1 MTRLVPKVFVTRF
14 FQLITSRQFAEA
26 ERVLERIKQKMHPS
40 ERNRGYYQA
49 LFGMLLTQKNNSDR
63 YAFLATLDLSSNK
76 QLKSYRHEFLSHVE
90 NRLHAEYDRGFFNA
104 WAEYMR
110 VLPKLQI
117 PAQASNNTAVKPE
130 KKPTDVKT
138 QTKQETTIKA
148 QEGTEATKPQRSL
161 IDFAK

>member
-1 MTRLVPKVFVTRF
+1 MTRF

-26 ERVLERIKQKMHPS
+26 ERVLERIKQRMHPS

-49 LFGMLLTQKNNSDR
+49 LFGMLLAQKNNNDR
-63 YAFLATLDLSSNK
+63 YAFLATLDLNSNK
-76 QLKSYRHEFLSHVE
+76 QLKSHRHEFLSHAE

-110 VLPKLQI
+110 VLPKLQT
-117 PAQASNNTAVKPE
+117 PTQASNNTAVKLE
-130 KKPTDVKT
+130 GKSTGAET
-138 QTKQETTIKA
+138 QTKQETTVKA

-161 IDFAK
+161 VDFAK